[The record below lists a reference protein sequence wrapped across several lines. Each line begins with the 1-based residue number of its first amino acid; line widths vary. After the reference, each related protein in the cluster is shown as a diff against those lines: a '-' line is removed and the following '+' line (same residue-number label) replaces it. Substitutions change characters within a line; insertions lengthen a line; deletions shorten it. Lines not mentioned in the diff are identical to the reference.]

1 MALRQFQPYLD
12 DVATIRLVMEK
23 RFDADSMSFSIESQE
38 SAFELFIGR
47 RIEEAQTVTYILTSF
62 HSFSLETDYFIYDQD
77 RNAAELAYGNVVRS
91 DLFEQFFTYSG
102 QDLGAS
108 YSPTATTFKLWAP
121 ISKQV
126 ILRLAGDAYPMTKT
140 EHGVWEITI
149 TGDWE
154 GQAYHYLHR
163 VNGQWTEVHDP
174 YALTSLA
181 NSGDSVVINPTM
193 FARTKRAKT
202 QIAPSQAIIYEMS
215 VRDFSWQT
223 DAGFKHPGQFAGLAE
238 SPRIGNQA
246 LGLDYIKQLGITHI
260 QLMPLYDF
268 GSVDELHPKA
278 VYNWGYDPVQYNVPE
293 GSFSSNPNNPYA
305 RILELQAAIQAYHDA
320 DISVIMDVVFN
331 HVYHAETYAFE
342 KIVPGYFYRYNDLE
356 QRTDG
361 TFCGNDVASE
371 RSMVRNYIK
380 QSLKQWVEL
389 YGFDGFRFDLMGIT
403 DSKTM
408 QEIQAELSVLHP
420 NIYLYGEGWKMGTG
434 LPEQKLAHQYN
445 AYQLPDISFF
455 NDAYR
460 DTFKKI
466 LLNPHYILDHQ
477 QHEKVQDLL
486 AGSLNGHFL
495 SPQQSLNYLECH
507 DNATVYDYFR
517 IQNPNMSHHDQKRA
531 ASFGL
536 QLILISQG
544 MTFIH
549 SGQEFFRTKN
559 GLDNTY
565 NSPDAINQLDW
576 TRSIRYQNHVQFI
589 CDFIAFRKA
598 HPILSQESYCSIKEN
613 CKFYWLSELVLR
625 YEISSETEIIQFII
639 NFSTNDFLFTKEEEQ
654 EVCFTFPPLVD
665 KSQEQFKIA
674 GQSIC
679 TLVKKG
685 QSEPNPDI

>member
-1 MALRQFQPYLD
+1 MALRTFQTYLD

-23 RFDADSMSFSIESQE
+23 RFDVDSMSFTIESRT
-38 SAFELFIGR
+38 STSELFVR
-47 RIEEAQTVTYILTSF
+47 RRAEEGEIITYHLTSIYPF
-62 HSFSLETDYFIYDQD
+62 NLDEDYVIYDQN
-77 RNAAELAYGNVVRS
+77 RNHAELAYGHIVRS
-91 DLFEQFFTYSG
+91 GLFEQTYTYSG
-102 QDLGAS
+102 KDLGAT
-108 YSPTATTFKLWAP
+108 YQPAETLFKLWAP

-126 ILRLAGDAYPMTKT
+126 ILYLDGIPYPMEKT
-140 EHGVWEITI
+140 THGVWERTVS
-149 TGDWE
+149 GDWD
-154 GQAYHYLHR
+154 GKVYYYLHR
-163 VNGQWTEVHDP
+163 VNGQWVEVHDP
-174 YALTSLA
+174 YAKSSLA
-181 NSGDSVVINPTM
+181 NSGYSVVINP
-193 FARTKRAKT
+193 AKLHKPERAKT
-202 QIAPSQAIIYEMS
+202 QIPLEQAIIYEMS
-215 VRDFSWQT
+215 VRDVSWQKE
-223 DAGFKHPGQFAGLAE
+223 AGFQHPGQYKGLTE
-238 SPRIGNQA
+238 SPILDNQV
-246 LGLDYIKQLGITHI
+246 LGLDYVKNLGVTHI

-305 RILELQAAIQAYHDA
+305 RILELQTAIQAYHDA

-389 YGFDGFRFDLMGIT
+389 YGFDGFRFDLMGII
-403 DSKTM
+403 DCKTM
-408 QEIQAELSVLHP
+408 QEIQVDLSVLHP

-495 SPQQSLNYLECH
+495 NPQQSLNYLECH

-544 MTFIH
+544 MAFIH

-565 NSPDAINQLDW
+565 NSPDTINQLDW

-625 YEISSETEIIQFII
+625 YEISSETEIVQFII
-639 NFSTNDFLFTKEEEQ
+639 NFSTNDFLFTKEEKQ

-685 QSEPNPDI
+685 QSEPNLDI